1 MKRNF
6 PLILACVLVT
16 ALASCASCKRGE
28 SYQGP
33 RKNILV
39 IHEMPFL
46 EQTSAR
52 LHSVMQK
59 EFGDTSKY
67 SLRYMVGSDAAYIR
81 MMKSRYF
88 DDQSAFILHELRK
101 VKTEP
106 DLIIVFGDLIAQT
119 VAGMEHPWFREKP
132 VLCLNVK
139 YPEWQNNRLRQRK
152 NFAGMIAKPEPKK
165 SVDFIRELGGPSWIV
180 VGLDNTFVDEKLRS
194 SILEQMGGDQARYA
208 TNLEFETCDRLID
221 ASVRDQSRSVLI
233 PINQQDTDGTGAD
246 SVYNAGFRIPGIFMC
261 RNNQSA
267 FLRLKDD
274 CYIDK
279 SFGYN
284 LGLYFSESPRY
295 FDLPLLTSLCA
306 NIGGYFTPW
315 ESLMS
320 QAHPIVDKLLEGAE
334 PSSIPWTI
342 QTKEYWLDWRLAKSI
357 HKYSSEF
364 PEHINFVNLPWQDKS
379 ALNNFLYKYWR
390 YFAFVLILIIA
401 VAVPVSLHHKNMKIH
416 KALVAQGE
424 KAAQNQKQTEALLET
439 INAYT
444 WEMLPDDTIELND
457 VFVKLAGLERKHYK
471 LQSILDHVE
480 KGAEELRAAIDDTSS
495 LKTTVE
501 VLVNIP
507 NRREHAFII
516 YVNHIDNGEGV
527 ILCNGFIVLNDEAY
541 EAEKLRQEAESLA
554 EETAVKESFLAAMSH
569 EIRNPLNTIVGF
581 ADVLAKRSRELS
593 NEERAE
599 FSALINDSMEH
610 LLKLLEDVVN
620 YSSVNEEQMSLELS
634 RLDVG
639 KVMEEV
645 YITHEYIMPE
655 NLQLRIK
662 RGPAGIMLANRSAI
676 LQIMSNL
683 MNNAIKFTPSGTV
696 TIGWDIVGSG
706 EDSEVQLYVQDTGNG
721 ISEENKDLIFRNFYK
736 TDSHSVGAGIGLSLC
751 MRLAR
756 AMNGT
761 ISLESEVGNGSKFI
775 LKLGGYNTKGKN
787 TLI

>member
-52 LHSVMQK
+52 LHK
-59 EFGDTSKY
+59 ALNAEFSDSECY
-67 SLRYMVGSDAAYIR
+67 SITFCVGSDAAYER
-81 MMKSRYF
+81 MLRDLYF
-88 DDQSAFILHELRK
+88 DDQTDFILRQLQK

-106 DLIIVFGDLIAQT
+106 DLVIVFGDLIAQT
-119 VAGMEHPWFREKP
+119 VAGMDHPWFTEKP
-132 VLCLNVK
+132 VLCLNIK
-139 YPEWQNNRLRQRK
+139 YPEWQDGRLEKRK
-152 NFAGMIAKPEPKK
+152 NFTAMIARPEPAK
-165 SVDFIRELGGPSWIV
+165 SVDFIRELGGSSWV
-180 VGLDNTFVDEKLRS
+180 VTGLDNTFVDEKLRS
-194 SILEQMGGDQARYA
+194 CILEQMSDSSKYV
-208 TNLEFETCDRLID
+208 TNLHFESVDRLLDI
-221 ASVRDQSRSVLI
+221 SQRDLERTTLI
-233 PINQQDTDGTGAD
+233 PINQQNTTGTDAD
-246 SVYNAGFRIPGIFMC
+246 SVYNAHFRIPGVFMC
-261 RNNQSA
+261 RNNQA
-267 FLRLKDD
+267 TFLRLKDD

-721 ISEENKDLIFRNFYK
+721 ISEENKDLIFRKFYK

-761 ISLESEVGNGSKFI
+761 ISLESELGKGSKFI
-775 LKLGGYNTKGKN
+775 LKLGGGITQKAK
-787 TLI
+787 TL

>member
-1 MKRNF
+1 MRRTF
-6 PLILACVLVT
+6 HIAACLLA
-16 ALASCASCKRGE
+16 ALLALGTSCKRHE
-28 SYQGP
+28 HSADEP
-33 RKNILV
+33 KNILV

-52 LHSVMQK
+52 LHK
-59 EFGDTSKY
+59 ALNAEFSDSECY
-67 SLRYMVGSDAAYIR
+67 SITFCVGSDAAYER
-81 MMKSRYF
+81 MLRDLYF
-88 DDQSAFILHELRK
+88 DDQTDFILRQLQK

-106 DLIIVFGDLIAQT
+106 DLVIVFGDLIAQT
-119 VAGMEHPWFREKP
+119 VAGMDHPWFTEKP
-132 VLCLNVK
+132 VLCLNIK
-139 YPEWQNNRLRQRK
+139 YPEWQDGRLEKRK
-152 NFAGMIAKPEPKK
+152 NFTAMIARPEPAK
-165 SVDFIRELGGPSWIV
+165 SVDFIRELGGSSWV
-180 VGLDNTFVDEKLRS
+180 VTGLDNTFVDEKLRS
-194 SILEQMGGDQARYA
+194 CILEQMSDSSKYV
-208 TNLEFETCDRLID
+208 TNLHFESVDRLLDI
-221 ASVRDQSRSVLI
+221 SQRDLERTTLI
-233 PINQQDTDGTGAD
+233 PINQQNTTGTDAD
-246 SVYNAGFRIPGIFMC
+246 SVYNAHFRIPGVFMC
-261 RNNQSA
+261 RNNQA
-267 FLRLKDD
+267 TFLRLKDD

-284 LGLYFSESPRY
+284 LGPYFSETPRY
-295 FDLPLLTSLCA
+295 FDLPLLTALCA
-306 NIGGYFTPW
+306 NMGGYMTTW
-315 ESLMS
+315 ESLAA
-320 QAHPIVDKLLEGAE
+320 QAHPIVDRLLAGED
-334 PSSIPWTI
+334 PSSIPWTV
-342 QTKEYWLDWRLAKSI
+342 QQKEYWLDWRLASSI
-357 HKYSSEF
+357 HKYASEF
-364 PEHINFVNLPWQDKS
+364 PDYVNFVNLPWSEKS
-379 ALNNFLYKYWR
+379 HFNHFIDLHWR
-390 YFAFVLILIIA
+390 YFILILTLVFA
-401 VAVPVSLHHKNMKIH
+401 VLLPLALSRKNLKLHN
-416 KALVAQGE
+416 
-424 KAAQNQKQTEALLET
+424 ALLEQGRKASANRKQTVELLDT

-444 WEMLPDDTIELND
+444 WDLLPDDVIELND
-457 VFVKLAGLERKHYK
+457 TFVRLSGLENKYIK
-471 LQSILDHVE
+471 LQSILDHVA
-480 KGAEELRAAIDDTSS
+480 KGAQELKKAIDDTSRQ
-495 LKTTVE
+495 KIAVE
-501 VLVNIP
+501 VIVDIP
-507 NRREHAFII
+507 QRREHAFII
-516 YVNHIDNGEGV
+516 YVNHMDNGAGV
-527 ILCNGFIVLNDEAY
+527 MLCNGFIVLNDEAY

-706 EDSEVQLYVQDTGNG
+706 DDSEVQLYVQDTGNG
-721 ISEENKDLIFRNFYK
+721 ISEENKDLIFRKFYK

-761 ISLESEVGNGSKFI
+761 IDLESEVGNGSKFI
-775 LKLGGYNTKGKN
+775 LKLGGYNTKGKK